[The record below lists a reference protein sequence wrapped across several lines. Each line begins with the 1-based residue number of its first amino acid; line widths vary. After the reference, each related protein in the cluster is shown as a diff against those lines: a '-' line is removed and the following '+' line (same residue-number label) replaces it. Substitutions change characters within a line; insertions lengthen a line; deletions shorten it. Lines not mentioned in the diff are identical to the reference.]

1 MRSYQKQ
8 QFSRYSAPVVQ
19 PDNNILAKNF
29 AYFTPWLFVF
39 TLIWIAGYAYIFPDP
54 IGLAASHW
62 PLIIVGL
69 LGAFIGNTTAIGGGI
84 VFIPVLMFAYKVDP
98 VSALKLAFVTQ
109 AVGMT
114 SGASGWLRRGEVPL
128 QLLKWTV
135 PALIIGTM
143 ISTFLIHP
151 QPMLVKGLFGP
162 IAFLTGLLT
171 LITLDRKGGRME
183 LPVNA
188 HIPIVLVSFIGGI
201 ITGWVAIGEGEI
213 IAAFC
218 MLAYGLNA
226 NRAIGLGVV
235 LLSLNSLLL
244 ALVHALYFG
253 GVPWDMAVFT
263 MLGVLWGG
271 RLGPFLAQWISPR
284 TTKKVFAF
292 IALLDGLMITM
303 QASYVIFSI
312 KD

>member
-1 MRSYQKQ
+1 MRKNQ
-8 QFSRYSAPVVQ
+8 QTLRYSAPAVTLG
-19 PDNNILAKNF
+19 NNSSAKNF

-39 TLIWIAGYAYIFPDP
+39 TLIWLAGYATIFPDP
-54 IGLAASHW
+54 IGLAALNW
-62 PLIIVGL
+62 PLIIVGVF
-69 LGAFIGNTTAIGGGI
+69 GAFIGNATAIGGGI
-84 VFIPVLMFAYKVDP
+84 VFIPVLMFAYQVDP
-98 VSALKLAFVTQ
+98 VSALKLTFVTQ
-109 AVGMT
+109 AVGMS

-128 QLLKWTV
+128 SLLQWTV

-143 ISTFLIHP
+143 MSTFLIHP
-151 QPMLVKGLFGP
+151 QPLLVKGLFGP
-162 IAFLTGLLT
+162 IAFIAGLLT
-171 LITLDRKGGRME
+171 LITLDRKGGRTE
-183 LPVNA
+183 LPA
-188 HIPIVLVSFIGGI
+188 KARIPIVLVSFIGGM

-244 ALVHALYFG
+244 AFVHALYFG
-253 GVPWDMAVFT
+253 GVPWDMAAFT

-284 TTKKVFAF
+284 ATKKGFAF
-292 IALLDGLMITM
+292 IALLDGLMITL
-303 QASYVIFSI
+303 QASYMMYFR
-312 KD
+312 

>member
-1 MRSYQKQ
+1 MRSNQKQ
-8 QFSRYSAPVVQ
+8 QFSRYSAPVIEL
-19 PDNNILAKNF
+19 DNPSSAKSF

-39 TLIWIAGYAYIFPDP
+39 TLIWIAGYATIFPDP
-54 IGLAASHW
+54 IGLAASNW
-62 PLIIVGL
+62 PLIIVGVF
-69 LGAFIGNTTAIGGGI
+69 GAFIGNATAIGGGI
-84 VFIPVLMFAYKVDP
+84 VFIPVLMFAYQVDP

-128 QLLKWTV
+128 PLLKWTV

-171 LITLDRKGGRME
+171 LITLDRKGGLTE
-183 LPVNA
+183 LPA
-188 HIPIVLVSFIGGI
+188 HARIPIVLVSFIGGM

-244 ALVHALYFG
+244 AFIHALYFG
-253 GVPWDMAVFT
+253 GVPWDMAAFT

-284 TTKKVFAF
+284 ATKKGFAC
-292 IALLDGLMITM
+292 IALLDGLMITL
-303 QASYVIFSI
+303 QASYMMYFR
-312 KD
+312 

>member
-1 MRSYQKQ
+1 MSSDQKQ
-8 QFSRYSAPVVQ
+8 QFFRYSYSAPAVE

-29 AYFTPWLFVF
+29 AYLTPWLFVF
-39 TLIWIAGYAYIFPDP
+39 TLIWFAVYATVFPDP
-54 IGLAASHW
+54 IGLAAGNW
-62 PLIIVGL
+62 PLIIVGVF
-69 LGAFIGNTTAIGGGI
+69 GAFIGNVTAIGGGI
-84 VFIPVLMFAYKVDP
+84 VFIPVLMFAYQVDP

-128 QLLKWTV
+128 PLLKWTV

-151 QPMLVKGLFGP
+151 QPMLVKGMFGP
-162 IAFLTGLLT
+162 IAFIAGVLT
-171 LITLDRKGGRME
+171 LITLDRKGGLSE

-188 HIPIVLVSFIGGI
+188 SIPIVLVSFIGGM

-244 ALVHALYFG
+244 AFIHALYFG
-253 GVPWDMAVFT
+253 GVPWDMAAFT
-263 MLGVLWGG
+263 LLGVLWGG

-284 TTKKVFAF
+284 TTKKGFAF
-292 IALLDGLMITM
+292 IALLDGLMITL
-303 QASYVIFSI
+303 QASYVMFFR
-312 KD
+312 

>member
-1 MRSYQKQ
+1 MRSDQKQ
-8 QFSRYSAPVVQ
+8 QFSRYSAPVIEL
-19 PDNNILAKNF
+19 DNHSSAKSF

-39 TLIWIAGYAYIFPDP
+39 TLIWLAGYATIFRDP
-54 IGLAASHW
+54 IGLAVSNW
-62 PLIIVGL
+62 PLIIVGVF
-69 LGAFIGNTTAIGGGI
+69 GAFIGNVTAIGGGI
-84 VFIPVLMFAYKVDP
+84 VFIPVLMFAYQVDP

-128 QLLKWTV
+128 PLLKWTV

-162 IAFLTGLLT
+162 IAFIAGLLT
-171 LITLDRKGGRME
+171 LITLDRKGGLTE
-183 LPVNA
+183 LPA
-188 HIPIVLVSFIGGI
+188 HARTSIILVSFIGGM

-226 NRAIGLGVV
+226 NLAIGLGLV
-235 LLSLNSLLL
+235 LLSLNSLIL
-244 ALVHALYFG
+244 AFIHALYFG

-284 TTKKVFAF
+284 STKKGFVF
-292 IALLDGLMITM
+292 IALLDGLMITL
-303 QASYVIFSI
+303 QASYVMFFR
-312 KD
+312 

>member
-1 MRSYQKQ
+1 MGSDQKR
-8 QFSRYSAPVVQ
+8 QFSRYSAPVIE
-19 PDNNILAKNF
+19 PGNYSSAKNF
-29 AYFTPWLFVF
+29 TYLTPWLFVF
-39 TLIWIAGYAYIFPDP
+39 TLIWLAVYGFAFPNP

-62 PLIIVGL
+62 PLVIVGVF
-69 LGAFIGNTTAIGGGI
+69 GAVIGNATAIGGGI
-84 VFIPVLMFAYKVDP
+84 VFIPALMFAYQIDP

-135 PALIIGTM
+135 PALITGTM
-143 ISTFLIHP
+143 MSTFLIHP

-162 IAFLTGLLT
+162 IAFIAGLLT
-171 LITLDRKGGRME
+171 LITLDRKGGRTE
-183 LPVNA
+183 LPA
-188 HIPIVLVSFIGGI
+188 HARIPVVLVSFTGGM

-218 MLAYGLNA
+218 MLAYGLNT

-235 LLSLNSLLL
+235 LLSLNSLIL
-244 ALVHALYFG
+244 AFIHALYFG
-253 GVPWDMAVFT
+253 GVPWDMAAFT

-284 TTKKVFAF
+284 ATKKGFAF

-303 QASYVIFSI
+303 QASYMMFFR
-312 KD
+312 

>member
-8 QFSRYSAPVVQ
+8 QFSRYSAPVVK
-19 PDNNILAKNF
+19 PENRSSAKSF
-29 AYFTPWLFVF
+29 AYLTPWLFVF
-39 TLIWIAGYAYIFPDP
+39 TLIWIAGYVTVFPDP
-54 IGLAASHW
+54 IGLAASNW
-62 PLIIVGL
+62 PLVIVGVF
-69 LGAFIGNTTAIGGGI
+69 GAFIGNATAIGGGI
-84 VFIPVLMFAYKVDP
+84 VFIPVLMFAYQVDP

-128 QLLKWTV
+128 PLLKWTV

-143 ISTFLIHP
+143 MSTFLIHP
-151 QPMLVKGLFGP
+151 QLMLVKGLFGP
-162 IAFLTGLLT
+162 IAFITGLLT
-171 LITLDRKGGRME
+171 LITLDRKGGLIE
-183 LPVNA
+183 LPA
-188 HIPIVLVSFIGGI
+188 SASLPIILVSFIGGM

-244 ALVHALYFG
+244 ASIHAFYYG
-253 GVPWDMAVFT
+253 GVPWDMAAFT

-284 TTKKVFAF
+284 ATKKGFAF
-292 IALLDGLMITM
+292 IALLDGLMITL
-303 QASYVIFSI
+303 QASYVMFFR
-312 KD
+312 